1 MSDVTELINVIAALR
16 SALDRIESDLVDSAF
31 SGPALEDFKSTIDNV
46 RTSVLAIITA
56 DAPSECHNFLR
67 KFRLRRGAQI
77 CQNVLAGL
85 VDGSITADTPAFEM
99 LHTTVDE
106 TLARVDRLML
116 HARLDLALNQ

>member
-1 MSDVTELINVIAALR
+1 MSDGKELSDVVAALR
-16 SALDRIESDLVDSAF
+16 TALNRMESDLVDSAL

-85 VDGSITADTPAFEM
+85 VDGSITADTPAFES

-116 HARLDLALNQ
+116 PAGT